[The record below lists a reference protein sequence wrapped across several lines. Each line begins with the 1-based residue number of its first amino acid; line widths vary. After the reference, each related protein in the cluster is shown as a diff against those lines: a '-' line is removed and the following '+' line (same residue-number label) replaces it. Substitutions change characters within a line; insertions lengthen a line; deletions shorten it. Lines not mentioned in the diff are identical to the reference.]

1 MISIKFIKKAI
12 NEAEKAEERYRVGA
26 VVFKGKRI
34 LSRGHNTYQKS
45 AKKLHPKFT
54 RWPNSVHAEVDA
66 ILKARRNLK
75 GASIL
80 VVRINK
86 AGELRNSK
94 PCAHCMLYLKH
105 VGIKKV
111 YYSTNDYPYIDSIL
125 I

>member
-1 MISIKFIKKAI
+1 MISTRLVKKATE
-12 NEAEKAEERYRVGA
+12 EANKVKERYRVGA
-26 VVFKGKRI
+26 IVFKGKRI
-34 LSRGHNTYQKS
+34 LSRGCNTYQKS

-54 RWPNSVHAEVDA
+54 RWPNSIHAEVDA
-66 ILKARRNLK
+66 ILKAHRNLK

-86 AGELRNSK
+86 AGELRNAK

-105 VGIKKV
+105 VGIRKV
-111 YYSTNDYPYIDSIL
+111 YYSTNDCPYVDSVL